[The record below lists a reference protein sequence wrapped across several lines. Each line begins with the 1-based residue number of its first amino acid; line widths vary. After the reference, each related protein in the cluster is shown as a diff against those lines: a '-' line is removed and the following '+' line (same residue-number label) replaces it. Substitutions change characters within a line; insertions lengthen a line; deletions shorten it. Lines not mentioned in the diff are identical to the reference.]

1 MADAEDEVV
10 KGSEEQQQQAEEEVD
25 LSSSPTPP
33 EDSQTAAGRKGD
45 AQERPAESVA
55 TSTQGRHLLVEPTL
69 DQFKLRKFFV
79 LRPGTLNQ
87 AIKDVEA
94 LVNEEVDGSVLSVW
108 LMAEVDHWN
117 NEKERIVL
125 ITEFSLLVFKYDFMM
140 FNCDQMQR
148 IPLNF
153 VDRISHGTFSFPKRS
168 LLERNGEGMRVFWDR
183 LREPSFTSRWNPFA
197 TDLPFITFT
206 YHPVRKI
213 SDVFT
218 ALTDVEKFREQL
230 KDAAQKVHTLKPVP
244 GKANGVLVLNQPIQ
258 IEAYVGFMSFLGN
271 ENKLGYC
278 MARGNL
284 GF

>member
-1 MADAEDEVV
+1 Q
-10 KGSEEQQQQAEEEVD
+10 KKYQQQAEQSD
-25 LSSSPTPP
+25 TRAFLSP
-33 EDSQTAAGRKGD
+33 Q
-45 AQERPAESVA
+45 
-55 TSTQGRHLLVEPTL
+55 
-69 DQFKLRKFFV
+69 
-79 LRPGTLNQ
+79 PGTLNQ

-125 ITEFSLLVFKYDFMM
+125 ITELSLLVFKYDFMM

-168 LLERNGEGMRVFWDR
+168 LLERNGEGVRVFWDR

-197 TDLPFITFT
+197 TDFPFITFT
-206 YHPVRKI
+206 YHPVRNITLKGNLCRI
-213 SDVFT
+213 S
-218 ALTDVEKFREQL
+218 FREQL